1 MKLPKANAQ
10 MPLLLRV
17 IGFITVISISVTG
30 KCQSP
35 PATFTVRDILKEYDA
50 EVIRLFML
58 SAHYRSPINFSKELM
73 TQAQAG
79 LERLYN
85 CKENLEFLAGKVQDG
100 KAEEDMVKM
109 LENYKK
115 AFIAAMEDDLNTALA
130 LSVLV
135 DISREV
141 NSRVTEKSTTGTAL
155 AALNTMAELGAVL
168 GILQK
173 QQSNDLDN
181 EIEELILTRQK
192 QEKRKILH

>member
-1 MKLPKANAQ
+1 
-10 MPLLLRV
+10 
-17 IGFITVISISVTG
+17 
-30 KCQSP
+30 
-35 PATFTVRDILKEYDA
+35 
-50 EVIRLFML
+50 ML

-130 LSVLV
+130 LSVLF
-135 DISREV
+135 DI
-141 NSRVTEKSTTGTAL
+141 
-155 AALNTMAELGAVL
+155 LG
-168 GILQK
+168 G
-173 QQSNDLDN
+173 
-181 EIEELILTRQK
+181 
-192 QEKRKILH
+192 